1 MKYYR
6 LLSMVPALPQGPD
19 APPIPLESLVELF
32 MDDLSERDR
41 GLALVLLG
49 YLDCRN
55 VEALLQGHD
64 AFDERAPLTREQL
77 VEREDLPEYLSDFL
91 EAHDA
96 GSITD
101 EYPFDAL
108 WRTWFENLVQTA
120 ESSRSTFL
128 REWATYEI
136 NLRDALVRMR
146 AEALGLKAEMRSSG
160 VAAGEGESHAALVS
174 TLNEASN
181 PMERERLLDAARLD
195 KLESISGSDPF
206 STDAAL
212 ATLAALL
219 ILDRWDVGKTA
230 DVSKMLEVFA

>member
-1 MKYYR
+1 
-6 LLSMVPALPQGPD
+6 
-19 APPIPLESLVELF
+19 
-32 MDDLSERDR
+32 MDLCS
-41 GLALVLLG
+41 
-49 YLDCRN
+49 
-55 VEALLQGHD
+55 
-64 AFDERAPLTREQL
+64 
-77 VEREDLPEYLSDFL
+77 EDLPEYLSDFL